1 MCGPKPGKRL
11 PDEAAFGYKIAKEIS
26 RLDIGQTVVVSKGT
40 VLAVEGFEGTNA
52 AIKRG
57 GDLGREGAVVV
68 KVSKPGQ
75 DLRFDV
81 PCIGPDTIEIA
92 ASAKISAIVVEA
104 GKTLLLGKDQIE
116 EQAVDKGVTVF
127 AYE

>member
-1 MCGPKPGKRL
+1 M
-11 PDEAAFGYKIAKEIS
+11 PDEAAYGYKIAKEIS

-57 GDLGREGAVVV
+57 GDLGRGGAVVV
-68 KVSKPGQ
+68 KVSKPDQ

-81 PCIGPDTIEIA
+81 PCIGPETIEVA
-92 ASAKISAIVVEA
+92 ASVDISAIVVEA

-116 EQAVDKGVTVF
+116 ERARDMGITVF
-127 AYE
+127 AYEE

>member
-1 MCGPKPGKRL
+1 MCVDQSL
-11 PDEAAFGYKIAKEIS
+11 DEAAFGYKIAKEIS

-104 GKTLLLGKDQIE
+104 GKTLLGKDQIE